1 MGIAALALIGSEKAT
16 MQDMI
21 RTTTKWSL
29 IFTWILVG
37 LWVTG
42 CDRPLFMND
51 LEAIKARGE
60 LVFITRNN
68 TICYYEGP
76 QGPTGFEYD
85 LVKEFADHLGV
96 EARPLVIE
104 DEADMIAALRNGQ
117 ADLIA
122 AGTPFGRRPAQL
134 LALGPGYLDVNQVVV
149 GRRGGDDFNDIR
161 ELSDSSIWITS
172 SSARIEALN
181 ALKAQNADL
190 TWQTLSDY
198 SSEELL
204 QMVWNR
210 SLPLTVVDSNTLA
223 MNRRYYPELVVHFD
237 VGKARKLAW
246 AMHPQ
251 NRLLQRE
258 VARWFARQDTKDL
271 IQGLKDYY
279 FSHLEDFDYVDLA
292 RYRRRIQ
299 QRLPKYQ
306 THFQDAARQ
315 YGLDWQLVAAQAY
328 QESHWNP
335 RAKSFTGVRG
345 IMMLTQETAKTLG
358 LKNRLKAKESIFAGA
373 QYLAKLHQ
381 MIGDEVSE
389 PDRTLMALAAYNLG
403 FGHLQDA
410 RTLADR
416 LGKPSNTWP
425 GVRAVLPLLQKKKY
439 YKSLPNGYARGSE
452 AVQYVDRIRT
462 YHKVLIMA
470 LLPDGA
476 LGIGG

>member
-1 MGIAALALIGSEKAT
+1 
-16 MQDMI
+16 MI

-29 IFTWILVG
+29 IGAWLLIG
-37 LWVTG
+37 LWFTS
-42 CDRPLFMND
+42 CDRPLFLND

-60 LVFITRNN
+60 LILITRNN

-85 LVKEFADHLGV
+85 LAKGFADHLGV
-96 EARPLVIE
+96 ALRPLVIE

-122 AGTPFGRRPAQL
+122 AGTPFGKRSAHL
-134 LALGPGYLDVNQVVV
+134 LALGPGYLEAKQVVV
-149 GRRGGDDFNDIR
+149 GRRGGSDINDIS

-172 SSARIEALN
+172 SSARLETLN
-181 ALKAQNADL
+181 ALKIKNADL
-190 TWQTLSDY
+190 SWQTLSDY

-223 MNRRYYPELVVHFD
+223 MNRRYYPELVAHFD
-237 VGKARKLAW
+237 LGKTRKLAW

-251 NRLLQRE
+251 NRQLQRE
-258 VARWFARQDTKDL
+258 VARWFAQPDIKNQ

-306 THFQDAARQ
+306 THFQEAAQQ

-358 LKNRLKAKESIFAGA
+358 LKNRLEAKDSIFAGA
-373 QYLAKLHQ
+373 HYLARLHQ

-389 PDRTLMALAAYNLG
+389 PDRMLMALAAYNLG

-416 LGKPSNTWP
+416 LGKPANTWH
-425 GVRAVLPLLQKKKY
+425 GVRTVLPLLQKKKY
-439 YKSLPNGYARGSE
+439 YSSLPNGYARGSE

-470 LLPDGA
+470 LLPDGSY
-476 LGIGG
+476 GIGG

>member
-1 MGIAALALIGSEKAT
+1 MHHGLCLNDIRLK
-16 MQDMI
+16 MHNMI
-21 RTTTKWSL
+21 RTTKRLSL
-29 IFTWILVG
+29 MAAVLLIG
-37 LWVTG
+37 LWITG
-42 CDRPLFMND
+42 CGRPLFQDD

-60 LVFITRNN
+60 LIIITRNN
-68 TICYYEGP
+68 AMCYYEGP

-85 LVKEFADHLGV
+85 LAKGFADHLGV
-96 EARPLVIE
+96 SLRPLVIE

-122 AGTPFGRRPAQL
+122 AGIPFGEQSARL
-134 LALGPGYLDVNQVVV
+134 LALGPGYLDVKQQVV
-149 GRRGGDDFNDIR
+149 GRRGGTNLDDISD
-161 ELSDSSIWITS
+161 LSTSSIWMTS
-172 SSARIEALN
+172 SSARIEVLN
-181 ALKAQNADL
+181 ALKTKYSDL
-190 TWQTLSDY
+190 SWQTLSDY

-210 SLPLTVVDSNTLA
+210 SLPLTMVESHTLA
-223 MNRRYYPELVVHFD
+223 MNRRYYPELVVHFNL
-237 VGKARKLAW
+237 GKPKKLAW
-246 AMHPQ
+246 AMHPH
-251 NRLLQRE
+251 NRHLQKE
-258 VARWFARQDTKDL
+258 VANWFAQSDTQSR
-271 IQGLKDYY
+271 IQGLTDYY
-279 FSHLEDFDYVDLA
+279 FSHLEEFDYVDLA

-299 QRLPKYQ
+299 ERLPKFQ
-306 THFQDAARQ
+306 EHFKEAAQQ

-345 IMMLTQETAKTLG
+345 IMMLTQETAKILG
-358 LKNRLKAKESIFAGA
+358 LKNRLAAKDSIFAGTR
-373 QYLAKLHQ
+373 YLAKLHE

-410 RTLADR
+410 RTLAER
-416 LGKPSNTWP
+416 LGKPADTWH

-439 YKSLPNGYARGSE
+439 YSTLPNGYARGTE

-470 LLPDGA
+470 LLPDG
-476 LGIGG
+476 LYGMGG